1 VADTV
6 GAALVA
12 SDGTI
17 GEPVSSLAAPG
28 EEVREKRQFIG
39 KELPE
44 KLRWALLKIIADFM
58 SQTQISRREY
68 VKKCIR
74 NHELFR
80 GNAWGWYDY
89 ATGSYR
95 RDFTS
100 VAAGR
105 NGSEQAQLVQSLYQL
120 NVFQPFALSVIA
132 LLSSNKMTVKHW
144 PENSHKPEDIEAA
157 RKHDLVY
164 RAFQRSER
172 HHAQLVKAIYHLWCD
187 GTFGSYIRTVFDG
200 DRFGYKDEPIVEHRP
215 REIGPPSWKCVICGA
230 PAEEPGFCV
239 NPECGAPLPE
249 GPNVPAPIAELPVV
263 VGSEQIPRGRTVRD
277 IVGGLELLLPPTCE
291 ELWEFPYLIRR
302 RIVPKS
308 TVRAA
313 YPEMWRDIG
322 SRGDGADDSVTIS
335 LERRAQLQATLGTSV
350 DNRALP
356 AQMMDHVFYAET
368 WLRRTAF
375 YQEEDEEIRDQLLDM
390 FPDGLCVV
398 TADDL
403 FLEARA
409 ERMDDHWRI
418 CHALPGKGQIREP
431 IGGSLVQIQEIIN
444 DLVNII
450 RDTIE
455 FTLPMT
461 FVDQGVFDIRKLG
474 RSANAAGMMYNA
486 TKQGGRP
493 IGEGFFQTQPGQ
505 VSQYAVQFLNDLRTT
520 WAQFASGAFPAAYGG
535 GTPGNS
541 ALDVDTPIPTP
552 SGFVRN
558 GDLAAGDKVFGEDG
572 RIYDVVKAHPIYY
585 GECYRVTF
593 DDGSSV
599 VADGKH
605 RWFTASAKERE
616 RLCNHSEKKREQ
628 VRGGPKRSNTG
639 PKPTD
644 VASGSI
650 KTTAE
655 IAGSLLDRRGRA
667 NHAIPVAKPFDAEPA
682 NLPIDPYVLGVWLG
696 DGMSAHGGIAASDD
710 DGPHM
715 AEQFA
720 AAGYELRKLKTRHV
734 WYAQRLRK
742 DLRKANL
749 LNNKHIPTEYLWASR
764 EQRLALLQGL
774 MDTDGCATTE
784 GKQFFCNRNKNLV
797 DGVYHLAASL
807 GAKPRIVEMTTGP
820 VVDRKT
826 GRVYEGGRPIWNVR
840 WSAPLRAFRMRRK
853 AERVRENG
861 AAGRYR
867 YRYII
872 SAEPVESRPVR
883 CITVSNPTELYQFG
897 RNFGVT
903 ANTAAGIEVER
914 NSALGRISLYLRCL
928 TEHWAQCAPLV
939 IKDYRENGT
948 EPLTVVDKAP
958 SGDYKTDSVTPEDIE
973 IGSAKTMPEL
983 DEEYPVTWPQRQA
996 ALLQMFANPMYQG
1009 MLALISNAGEIK
1021 RTLGHD
1027 LKVPGEDAYE
1037 FQHKLIKRLLEE
1049 APLPGPP
1056 QPVMMPQDPNAL
1068 VPDPATGQMVPA
1080 PPQQAVDEFGQP
1092 MMQPGPPVPSI
1103 QPQQIED
1110 HLSML
1115 QACIDFYYSE
1125 EGQARGKNPDDPGW
1139 QNFMLH
1145 AAQRQAAALEQVQTM
1160 PPMQPGTPPIPAQV
1174 MSAQPPQVPPP
1185 MDPSMMGLPLDQTG
1199 GMPPMPT

>member
-1 VADTV
+1 MADTV

-12 SDGTI
+12 SDGTA

-172 HHAQLVKAIYHLWCD
+172 HHAQLVKTIYHLWCD

-249 GPNVPAPIAELPVV
+249 GPNVPAPMAELPVV

-541 ALDVDTPIPTP
+541 
-552 SGFVRN
+552 
-558 GDLAAGDKVFGEDG
+558 
-572 RIYDVVKAHPIYY
+572 
-585 GECYRVTF
+585 
-593 DDGSSV
+593 
-599 VADGKH
+599 
-605 RWFTASAKERE
+605 
-616 RLCNHSEKKREQ
+616 
-628 VRGGPKRSNTG
+628 
-639 PKPTD
+639 
-644 VASGSI
+644 
-650 KTTAE
+650 
-655 IAGSLLDRRGRA
+655 
-667 NHAIPVAKPFDAEPA
+667 
-682 NLPIDPYVLGVWLG
+682 
-696 DGMSAHGGIAASDD
+696 
-710 DGPHM
+710 
-715 AEQFA
+715 
-720 AAGYELRKLKTRHV
+720 
-734 WYAQRLRK
+734 
-742 DLRKANL
+742 
-749 LNNKHIPTEYLWASR
+749 
-764 EQRLALLQGL
+764 
-774 MDTDGCATTE
+774 
-784 GKQFFCNRNKNLV
+784 
-797 DGVYHLAASL
+797 
-807 GAKPRIVEMTTGP
+807 
-820 VVDRKT
+820 
-826 GRVYEGGRPIWNVR
+826 
-840 WSAPLRAFRMRRK
+840 
-853 AERVRENG
+853 
-861 AAGRYR
+861 
-867 YRYII
+867 
-872 SAEPVESRPVR
+872 
-883 CITVSNPTELYQFG
+883 
-897 RNFGVT
+897 
-903 ANTAAGIEVER
+903 TAAGIEVER

-1056 QPVMMPQDPNAL
+1056 QPVMMPPDPNAL

-1080 PPQQAVDEFGQP
+1080 PPQPAVDEFGQP

-1174 MSAQPPQVPPP
+1174 ASAQPPQVPPP
-1185 MDPSMMGLPLDQTG
+1185 MDPNMMGLPLDQTG